1 MNPPAPPM
9 TRLVHTADWHLG
21 ARLMDCER
29 HDEHR
34 AFLDWLLQ
42 QLVELRPDLLIV
54 AGDIFDVAAPSQE
67 ALKLYYTFLS
77 RLAATV
83 KCQTLILGGNHD
95 SPATLHAPRDVLR
108 ALAVRVVAT
117 PPADLN
123 DAVLEFDHAVVC
135 AVPYLKERDV
145 RTAAPGQSADAVA
158 AAIRAGITD
167 HYRAVLTLAQA
178 KAAGRLIVGTGHLT
192 AVGSE
197 ISPSERTIHIGNLG
211 AVEARCV
218 DGFAYTA
225 LGHIHRPQSVGGDE
239 RVRYVGSPL
248 PLSFAEVDL
257 PKEIRVVDLHG
268 TALTQRAVPIPV
280 FRPLLRLT
288 TTAATLGADLAPYQ
302 GAAADPLLPWVE
314 LTVTDCRAHP
324 DIARQVREAAAP
336 LRLHVLKV
344 LPPASVATDPAAGPA
359 TTALSLSDLRPEE
372 VFAERL
378 RREAIDHASAA
389 GQALVQT
396 FAELMSGLHETA
408 VVENPEARP

>member
-1 MNPPAPPM
+1 MNPPAPPL

-34 AFLDWLLQ
+34 AFLDWLLV
-42 QLVELRPDLLIV
+42 QLVELRPDLVIV
-54 AGDIFDVAAPSQE
+54 AGDIFDVAAPAQE

-83 KCQTLILGGNHD
+83 QCQTLILGGNHD

-108 ALAVRVVAT
+108 ALDVRVVAT

-123 DAVLEFDHAVVC
+123 EAVLEFPHAVVC

-158 AAIRAGITD
+158 AAIRTGITD
-167 HYRAVLTLAQA
+167 HYRAVFTLAQA

-211 AVEARCV
+211 AVEVRCF

-225 LGHIHRPQSVGGDE
+225 LGHIHRPQTVGGDE
-239 RVRYVGSPL
+239 RVRYVGSPI
-248 PLSFAEVDL
+248 PLSFAEADL
-257 PKEIRVVDLHG
+257 TKEIRVIDLAG
-268 TALTQRAVPIPV
+268 TALTQRAIPIPV

-288 TTAATLGADLAPYQ
+288 TTAATLGTDLAPHQ
-302 GAAADPLLPWVE
+302 GAAGDPLPPRVE

-344 LPPASVATDPAAGPA
+344 LPPPLGATDAAAGPA
-359 TTALSLSDLRPEE
+359 AAALSLSELRPED

-378 RREAIDHASAA
+378 HREAIDPASAE

-408 VVENPEARP
+408 VVEKTEVAP

>member
-1 MNPPAPPM
+1 MNPASTPV
-9 TRLVHTADWHLG
+9 TRIVHTADWHLG

-34 AFLDWLLQ
+34 AFLEWLLL

-54 AGDIFDVAAPSQE
+54 AGDIFDVAAPAQE

-77 RLAATV
+77 RVNETV
-83 KCQTLILGGNHD
+83 QCQTLILGGNHD
-95 SPATLHAPRDVLR
+95 SPATLHAPHTVLR
-108 ALAVRVVAT
+108 ALNVRVVAT

-135 AVPYLKERDV
+135 AVPYLRERDV
-145 RTAAPGQSADAVA
+145 RTAAPGQSADEVA
-158 AAIRAGITD
+158 AAIRTGITD
-167 HYRAVLTLAQA
+167 HYRAVFTHAQA

-211 AVEARCV
+211 AVEARCF

-239 RVRYVGSPL
+239 RVRYVGSPI

-257 PKEIRVVDLHG
+257 LKQIRVIDING
-268 TALTQRAVPIPV
+268 TALTQRAIPIPV

-288 TTAATLGADLAPYQ
+288 TTAATLGADLAPHQ
-302 GAAADPLLPWVE
+302 GAEGDPLLPWVE

-324 DIARQVREAAAP
+324 DIARQVREAAAL

-344 LPPASVATDPAAGPA
+344 LPPAVVATDPAASQTA
-359 TTALSLSDLRPEE
+359 AALSLNDLRPED
-372 VFAERL
+372 VFTERL
-378 RREAIDHASAA
+378 LREGIDQTSAE

-408 VVENPEARP
+408 VVENVEAAP

>member
-1 MNPPAPPM
+1 MNSSATPM
-9 TRLVHTADWHLG
+9 TRIVHTADWHLG

-54 AGDIFDVAAPSQE
+54 AGDIFDVAAPAQE

-77 RLAATV
+77 RLAGTV

-108 ALAVRVVAT
+108 ALDVRVVAT
-117 PPADLN
+117 PPADLA

-145 RTAAPGQSADAVA
+145 RTAAPGQSADEVA
-158 AAIRAGITD
+158 AAIRTGITD
-167 HYRAVLTLAQA
+167 HYRAVFTLAQA

-211 AVEARCV
+211 AVEARCF

-239 RVRYVGSPL
+239 RVRYVGSPI

-257 PKEIRVVDLHG
+257 RKEIRVIDLNG
-268 TALTQRAVPIPV
+268 TTLTQRAIPIPV

-288 TTAATLGADLAPYQ
+288 TTAATLGVDLAPHQ
-302 GAAADPLLPWVE
+302 GAEGDPMPPWVE

-344 LPPASVATDPAAGPA
+344 LPPALIATDPAAGQA
-359 TTALSLSDLRPEE
+359 TAALSLSDLRPED

-378 RREAIDHASAA
+378 RREAIDHASVE

-408 VVENPEARP
+408 VVEKTEAAS

>member
-1 MNPPAPPM
+1 MNSPAKPM
-9 TRLVHTADWHLG
+9 TRIVHTADWHLG

-29 HDEHR
+29 HEEHR
-34 AFLDWLLQ
+34 AFLDWLLL

-67 ALKLYYTFLS
+67 ALRLYYTFLS
-77 RLAATV
+77 RLNDAV

-95 SPATLHAPRDVLR
+95 SPATLHSPDTVLR
-108 ALAVRVVAT
+108 ALNVRVVAT
-117 PPADLN
+117 PPADLTE
-123 DAVLEFDHAVVC
+123 AVLEFDHAVVC
-135 AVPYLKERDV
+135 AVPYLRERDV
-145 RTAAPGQSADAVA
+145 RTAAPGQSADEVA
-158 AAIRAGITD
+158 TAIRTGITD
-167 HYRAVLTLAQA
+167 HYRAVFALAQS

-211 AVEARCV
+211 AVEARCF

-225 LGHIHRPQSVGGDE
+225 LGHIHRPQSVGGDA
-239 RVRYVGSPL
+239 RVRYVGSPI

-257 PKEIRVVDLHG
+257 LKEIRVIDING
-268 TALTQRAVPIPV
+268 TALTQRAIPIPV

-288 TTAATLGADLAPYQ
+288 TTAATLGVDLAPHQ
-302 GAAADPLLPWVE
+302 GVEGTPMLPWVE

-324 DIARQVREAAAP
+324 DIARQVREAATS

-344 LPPASVATDPAAGPA
+344 LPPAVVATDPAASQ
-359 TTALSLSDLRPEE
+359 TAASLSLNDLRPDE

-378 RREAIDHASAA
+378 RREGIDQTSAE

-408 VVENPEARP
+408 VVENTEAAS

>member
-1 MNPPAPPM
+1 MNPPAPPL

-34 AFLDWLLQ
+34 AFLDWLLV
-42 QLVELRPDLLIV
+42 QLVELRPDLVIV
-54 AGDIFDVAAPSQE
+54 AGDIFDVAAPAQE

-77 RLAATV
+77 RLAGTV
-83 KCQTLILGGNHD
+83 QCQTLILGGNHD

-108 ALAVRVVAT
+108 ALDVRVVAT

-123 DAVLEFDHAVVC
+123 EAVLEFPHAVVC

-158 AAIRAGITD
+158 AAIRTGITD
-167 HYRAVLTLAQA
+167 HYRAVFTLAQA

-211 AVEARCV
+211 AVEVRCF

-225 LGHIHRPQSVGGDE
+225 LGHIHRPQTVGGDE
-239 RVRYVGSPL
+239 RVRYVGSPI
-248 PLSFAEVDL
+248 PLSFAEADL
-257 PKEIRVVDLHG
+257 TKEIRVIDLAG
-268 TALTQRAVPIPV
+268 AALTQRAIPIPV

-288 TTAATLGADLAPYQ
+288 TTAATLGTDLAPHQ
-302 GAAADPLLPWVE
+302 GAAGDPLPPWVE

-344 LPPASVATDPAAGPA
+344 LPPPLGATDAAAGPA
-359 TTALSLSDLRPEE
+359 AAALSLSELRPED

-378 RREAIDHASAA
+378 HREAIDPASAE

-408 VVENPEARP
+408 VVEKTEVAP

>member
-1 MNPPAPPM
+1 MNRPATPM
-9 TRLVHTADWHLG
+9 TRIVHTADWHLG

-34 AFLDWLLQ
+34 AFLDWLLA

-77 RLAATV
+77 RVAATV

-95 SPATLHAPRDVLR
+95 SPATLHAPRDVLL
-108 ALAVRVVAT
+108 ALDVRVVAT

-123 DAVLEFDHAVVC
+123 EAVLEFDHAVVC

-145 RTAAPGQSADAVA
+145 RTAAPGQSADEVA
-158 AAIRAGITD
+158 TAIRTGITD
-167 HYRAVLTLAQA
+167 HYRAVFTLAQS
-178 KAAGRLIVGTGHLT
+178 KATGRLIVGTGHLT

-211 AVEARCV
+211 AVEARCF

-239 RVRYVGSPL
+239 RVRYVGSPI

-257 PKEIRVVDLHG
+257 LKEIRVIDIQG
-268 TALTQRAVPIPV
+268 TTLTQRAIPIPV

-288 TTAATLGADLAPYQ
+288 TTAATLGADLAPHQ
-302 GAAADPLLPWVE
+302 GADGDPMPPWVE

-344 LPPASVATDPAAGPA
+344 LPPALVATDDAVGEAAA
-359 TTALSLSDLRPEE
+359 SRSLGDLRPED

-378 RREAIDHASAA
+378 HREGIDQTSAE

-408 VVENPEARP
+408 VVENTEAGP

>member
-1 MNPPAPPM
+1 MNPPAPPL

-54 AGDIFDVAAPSQE
+54 AGDIFDVAAPAQE

-123 DAVLEFDHAVVC
+123 DAVLEFAHAVVC

-145 RTAAPGQSADAVA
+145 RTAAPGQSADEVA
-158 AAIRAGITD
+158 AAIRTGITD
-167 HYRAVLTLAQA
+167 HYRAVFNLAHA

-211 AVEARCV
+211 AVETRCF

-239 RVRYVGSPL
+239 RVRYVGSPI
-248 PLSFAEVDL
+248 PLSFAEADL
-257 PKEIRVVDLHG
+257 RKEIRVIDLAG
-268 TALTQRAVPIPV
+268 TALTQRAISIPV

-288 TTAATLGADLAPYQ
+288 TTAATLGTDLAPHQ
-302 GAAADPLLPWVE
+302 GAAGDPLLPWVE

-344 LPPASVATDPAAGPA
+344 LPPPLGATDPAAAAA
-359 TTALSLSDLRPEE
+359 TATLSLSDLRPED

-378 RREAIDHASAA
+378 HREAIDHASAE
-389 GQALVQT
+389 GQALIQT

-408 VVENPEARP
+408 AVENPEVAP